1 MFYVCLSHDV
11 DHLYKTHQYLSHFVK
26 YVLQGKLSSAAYQIK
41 SICLKDNYWRL
52 EQLAAD
58 ERRLGLT
65 STFYFLNETLPFR
78 LFYPPNWRL
87 SVGRYSI
94 LDRRIQESIRYLDK
108 NGWEVGVHG
117 SFNSY
122 KDGNLLSEEKKD
134 LERILGHPVNGIRQH
149 FLNLNGQTWKLQ
161 KAAGFKYD
169 ASYGFTDDVGF
180 KEKKYHA
187 FYAEQLEDYSI
198 VPLALMDFCLMAKPD
213 PWQVATEVIAEAETN
228 KACLVINWHQRTFNE
243 KEFPGYGDL
252 YFRIIRECQRRE
264 ATFLNVGQ
272 YVERIKVNHT

>member
-11 DHLYKTHQYLSHFVK
+11 DHLYKTHQYFSHFVK
-26 YVLQGKLSSAAYQIK
+26 CLFQGRLGSAAYQIR
-41 SICLKDNYWRL
+41 SVFLKDNYWCL
-52 EQLAAD
+52 EQVVEE
-58 ERRLGLT
+58 ERRLGVT

-78 LFYPPNWRL
+78 FFNPGNWRL

-94 LDRRIQESIRYLDK
+94 FDKRIQESIRYLDA

-122 KDGNLLSEEKKD
+122 KDQNLLLEEKKG
-134 LERILGHPVNGIRQH
+134 LEQILGHSVNGIRQH
-149 FLNLNGQTWKLQ
+149 FLNLDDETWRLQ
-161 KAAGFKYD
+161 KAVGFKYD

-187 FYAEQLEDYSI
+187 FCAEQLEDYPI
-198 VPLALMDFCLMAKPD
+198 VPLAAMDFCLMAKPD
-213 PWQVATEVIAEAETN
+213 PWKVATDLIVEAEEN
-228 KACLVINWHQRTFNE
+228 EACLVINWHQRTFNG

-252 YFRIIRECQRRE
+252 YFRIIRECQGRK

-272 YVERIKVNHT
+272 YVERIRNNHI